1 MSVIVNQGEF
11 ISTGNEW
18 SEESSDAFW
27 DMVNDQL
34 LVAKVTLSVFASLR
48 A

>member
-1 MSVIVNQGEF
+1 MSVIVNHGELN
-11 ISTGNEW
+11 STGNEW

-34 LVAKVTLSVFASLR
+34 LVAKVTLGFFAPLH